1 MPNRRFRNKSNAP
14 SSKGTVSNKR
24 SKRQPT
30 HSLRMPYVAY
40 VPYGKS
46 VDISLAQ
53 LMNNDALFA
62 GVPWRLR
69 SAMFEGVVINST
81 QSGQAQTSFPPAFL
95 QVALNNAESANVE
108 AIVSTRFMVTQQSP
122 RRRVLR
128 MKSPNTWKED
138 EQRSQALITCT
149 NLTFGAYPSTIIAV
163 HIEALIQFGQFTLDN
178 PSALPN
184 NLSNSIVLP
193 ASLDDYVHDDT

>member
-1 MPNRRFRNKSNAP
+1 MSSRRFRNKSQPNI
-14 SSKGTVSNKR
+14 KGTASNKR
-24 SKRQPT
+24 TNRRQPS

-53 LMNNDALFA
+53 LMNNDTLFS

-69 SAMFEGVVINST
+69 SVMFEGVVTSST

-95 QVALNNAESANVE
+95 QVALNTAQSDNVE
-108 AIVSTRFMVTQQSP
+108 SVVSSRFMVTQQSP

-128 MKSPNTWKED
+128 MRSPNTWKED

-149 NLTFGAYPSTIIAV
+149 NLTFGTAPSTTIAV
-163 HIEALIQFGQFTLDN
+163 HIEALIQFGQFTLSN
-178 PSALPN
+178 PDSIPN
-184 NLSNSIVLP
+184 NLLECGVLT
-193 ASLDDYVHDDT
+193 ASLDDFVHDDT